1 MRAPSLAA
9 IVVVLIAGSLFVLV
23 AIGGGSRSAP
33 PPATAKAAGGA
44 TVAANGFALTST
56 AVDLPDDA
64 ATYPPGP
71 HADLV
76 NQRCLSCHSASMGLT
91 QPRLTAEQWTATV
104 EKMRDTYHAPIAP
117 ADLPAIVSYF
127 TALQGSKPQPAG

>member
-9 IVVVLIAGSLFVLV
+9 IVLVLIAGSLFVLV
-23 AIGGGSRSAP
+23 AIGGGSRDAPKPVAAGAP
-33 PPATAKAAGGA
+33 PARS
-44 TVAANGFALTST
+44 VSVNGFALTST

-91 QPRLTAEQWTATV
+91 QPRLTAAQWAATV

-117 ADLPAIVSYF
+117 GDVPAIVSYF
-127 TALQGSKPQPAG
+127 TTLQASKPQPAG

>member
-23 AIGGGSRSAP
+23 AIGGRSRPAPAPASSRAP
-33 PPATAKAAGGA
+33 PAPAIS
-44 TVAANGFALTST
+44 ANGFALTST
-56 AVDLPDDA
+56 AVELPDDA

-76 NQRCLSCHSASMGLT
+76 NQRCLSCHSASMGLA
-91 QPRLTAEQWTATV
+91 QPRLTAAQWQATV
-104 EKMRDTYHAPIAP
+104 EKMRDTYKAPIAP
-117 ADLPAIVSYF
+117 GDVPAIVTYF
-127 TALQGSKPQPAG
+127 TALQSTAATAAK